1 MERRI
6 TAGIVVEHAG
16 KRWRVDRPLGAD
28 AVLLC
33 NDAGEVV
40 TAAPSTIR
48 FPEDRVGPSPLP
60 PIHELQYTETEWAEA
75 TRRREVLTDLARK
88 SSRSHVDVDRAAKE
102 LGLKRR
108 RVFELLRLAQTGCGI
123 EPFLPARMVTRAK
136 RLDSAVEAIITQA
149 IRTHY
154 AKANRPSMQS
164 LHREVAGLCG
174 AAGLTAPSVHTVH
187 ARVRESSQTWLLRR
201 RHGPKTA
208 RTARLLTGA
217 HPGAPAPWQRVQIDS
232 TPCDIQLVSEQ
243 DRQVIGRPN
252 VTFAIDMFSRAVLGF
267 SVSLEAASTLTVAS
281 CLAHACLPK
290 EEWLAARDL
299 SRVHW
304 PIWGRPAILEY
315 DQGPEN
321 EARGIQRGLR
331 RYGIEAK
338 VRPKGHPEQ
347 HGTIERLI
355 GTMMRMVHALRGT
368 TWSNITERGESDHAA
383 RACLTLPELER
394 ILALAIDNY
403 NHATH
408 TATGQRPI
416 EQYLGYYR
424 RPDLPGNERIP
435 PRLPADRFLL
445 DFLPFE
451 LRALRRTGIAL
462 FKVDYS
468 SVDLLPLWRR
478 DNQKPVER
486 VIVYDPR
493 GLARVWL
500 LDETTDAYIAVP
512 YRVPH
517 PDMTLAQSQEAR
529 RRMRA
534 SRAQDRTE
542 RRLFE
547 NLVEIR
553 AIEEQARSAT
563 SRRKAERTRQA
574 GKATRESTHA
584 RPDEIP
590 RPDII
595 TAGAL
600 EIASQTTGPAKQ
612 AGPINS
618 GGRPALGAPGDL
630 AVPAWAGQTITPFID
645 VEQL

>member
-6 TAGIVVEHAG
+6 TAGAMIEHAG
-16 KRWRVDRPLGAD
+16 TRWRVERPLGAD
-28 AVLLC
+28 AVLLR
-33 NDAGEVV
+33 NDAGEIV
-40 TAAPSTIR
+40 TAAPSTFS
-48 FPEDRVGPSPLP
+48 FPEDNAGQPPLP
-60 PIHELQYTETEWAEA
+60 SIHELQYTETEWAEA
-75 TRRREVLTDLARK
+75 TRRRDVLTDLARQ
-88 SSRSHVDVDRAAKE
+88 SSRSHDDVDRAAKE

-123 EPFLPARMVTRAK
+123 EPFLPARVVTRAK
-136 RLDSAVEAIITQA
+136 RLDGAVEAIIAQA
-149 IRTHY
+149 IRKHY

-164 LHREVAGLCG
+164 LHGEIAGLCRV
-174 AAGLTAPSVHTVH
+174 AGFTAPSVHTVA
-187 ARVRESSQTWLLRR
+187 ARVRATNQAWLLQK
-201 RHGPKTA
+201 RHGPKSA
-208 RTARLLTGA
+208 RAARLLTGA
-217 HPGAPAPWQRVQIDS
+217 HPGARAPWQRVQIDS
-232 TPCDIQLVSEQ
+232 TPCDILLVGED
-243 DRQVIGRPN
+243 DRRVIGRPN

-267 SVSLEAASTLTVAS
+267 SVSLEAASTLTVAT

-290 EEWLAARDL
+290 DEWLAGRDL
-299 SRVHW
+299 PRVHW
-304 PIWGRPAILEY
+304 PIWGRPATLEY

-331 RYGIEAK
+331 RYGIESK
-338 VRPKGHPEQ
+338 IRPKGHPEQ

-355 GTMMRMVHALRGT
+355 GTMMRIVHELRGT
-368 TWSNITERGESDHAA
+368 TWSNIAERGESEPDA

-408 TATGQRPI
+408 ASTGQRPI
-416 EQYLGYYR
+416 EHYLGYYR
-424 RPDLPGNERIP
+424 RPDLPDDERIP
-435 PRLPADRFLL
+435 PQLPAERFLL

-468 SVDLLPLWRR
+468 SIDLLPLWRR
-478 DNQKPVER
+478 DNQQPVER
-486 VIVYDPR
+486 VVVYDPR

-500 LDETTDAYIAVP
+500 LDETTDGYIAVP

-547 NLVEIR
+547 NLAEIR

-574 GKATRESTHA
+574 GKAAREGGRGKPNEMSL
-584 RPDEIP
+584 PD
-590 RPDII
+590 
-595 TAGAL
+595 TATGDPKT
-600 EIASQTTGPAKQ
+600 ASQTTGPAKH
-612 AGPINS
+612 AGPTKFP
-618 GGRPALGAPGDL
+618 GHPARAGLVDPA
-630 AVPAWAGQTITPFID
+630 APAWAGQTIAPFID
-645 VEQL
+645 VERL